1 MDRTTDT
8 KHSSIQMETHNSEEE
23 AGDTRARAVRFLTDR
38 TRDGSLPLIAGAA
51 LFARSLRPS
60 RSNTLLHGLAGT
72 ALVGVGLRQ
81 RRARADGQAD
91 APDDSDVPTGSSE
104 QRAESHQPETNPRGT
119 DGEPDVATDT
129 EPDEGRIQFSEDQ
142 PDGWGSVPDLDQPAD
157 EDPRLDDEAA
167 TEISLS
173 EASLADEA
181 SEAAGPAPEQAQPT
195 QTDEIE
201 PEETPEE
208 DSAEKKVDPEDAD
221 EPATPMDGDD
231 TA

>member
-1 MDRTTDT
+1 
-8 KHSSIQMETHNSEEE
+8 METHNSEEE
-23 AGDTRARAVRFLTDR
+23 TGDTRASAVTFLTDR
-38 TRDGSLPLIAGAA
+38 TRDGTLPLIAGAT
-51 LFARSLRPS
+51 LVARALRPS

-72 ALVGVGLRQ
+72 GLVGVGLRQ
-81 RRARADGQAD
+81 RRARTDHQAD
-91 APDDSDVPTGSSE
+91 SADEPDVQTGSSE
-104 QRAESHQPETNPRGT
+104 QRAESHQSETNPRGT

-129 EPDEGRIQFSEDQ
+129 EADEGAIQFTEDQ
-142 PDGWGSVPDLDQPAD
+142 PDGSGSMPDLDEPAD
-157 EDPRLDDEAA
+157 EDPRLDDEAT

-208 DSAEKKVDPEDAD
+208 DSSEKRVDPEDAD
-221 EPATPMDGDD
+221 EPAAPADGDD